1 MERVVLDA
9 NLFINLMIE
18 TELTE
23 KAKFL
28 LKKVV
33 TNYKPI
39 ILSNIFEETI
49 FILIR
54 EELRV
59 RGNISRFHEV
69 IDYIEKRDYKDM
81 KLYKEFINLLNDLN
95 IEFLTNRF
103 DVSDFKDILEG
114 YRLLPNDALIAAT
127 CRFYGI
133 RRIATFDDD
142 FKRVKFLKVVEV

>member
-54 EELRV
+54 EELKV

-81 KLYKEFINLLNDLN
+81 KLYKEFINLLL
-95 IEFLTNRF
+95 
-103 DVSDFKDILEG
+103 
-114 YRLLPNDALIAAT
+114 
-127 CRFYGI
+127 C
-133 RRIATFDDD
+133 
-142 FKRVKFLKVVEV
+142 

>member
-54 EELRV
+54 EELKV

>member
-1 MERVVLDA
+1 MERVVLDT

-54 EELRV
+54 EELKV